1 MKRPSL
7 LLLALGVFAL
17 PQVSGASDIAAAS
30 FAVNKYRNQCGGS
43 NLTYP
48 VKNAQMFLSEL
59 VRHGYNHVRANT
71 DSNVEDH
78 DLIDRAFGGLDDVEP
93 TGSDWADV
101 VYLDGHGSHT
111 CQSGKQ
117 TSRYYVGK
125 KSANCAVSTRNHMRF
140 GNGPYG
146 EDDDHDTNIG
156 ISFSCNSAQLCVW
169 KGGGYSDMSRG
180 KFMIWNGFHGLSYDS
195 KDNYN
200 RLRSYVR
207 GAKYDGIGDDWVDEM
222 TDLKFWWWEPYE
234 QCATSVTWGANKS
247 ELRTHYKKGGFRDW
261 HNVGRG
267 WTGIFYICKCDP
279 TNGERLPKC

>member
-1 MKRPSL
+1 
-7 LLLALGVFAL
+7 
-17 PQVSGASDIAAAS
+17 
-30 FAVNKYRNQCGGS
+30 
-43 NLTYP
+43 
-48 VKNAQMFLSEL
+48 
-59 VRHGYNHVRANT
+59 
-71 DSNVEDH
+71 
-78 DLIDRAFGGLDDVEP
+78 
-93 TGSDWADV
+93 
-101 VYLDGHGSHT
+101 
-111 CQSGKQ
+111 
-117 TSRYYVGK
+117 
-125 KSANCAVSTRNHMRF
+125 MRF

-169 KGGGYSDMSRG
+169 KGGGYSAMSRG